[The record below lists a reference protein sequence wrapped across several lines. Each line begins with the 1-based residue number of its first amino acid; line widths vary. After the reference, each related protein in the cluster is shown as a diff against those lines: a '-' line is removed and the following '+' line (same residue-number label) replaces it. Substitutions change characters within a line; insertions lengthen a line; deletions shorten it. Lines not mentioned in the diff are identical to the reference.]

1 MRTIKHIS
9 VLALFAA
16 GCLLLGCDDDKKPAG
31 ETAKKVNEYQ
41 TGRFA
46 LQKMIGSARFWSPD
60 ALPVLLQSTPT
71 TESNGHDGKSAYWR
85 AVFGSPSRRKA
96 LAFTWTG
103 LASASHKVDHGA
115 EDAFNPSNRST
126 LTWDL
131 NFLKVDTDKAVE
143 VAQEHGGKQL
153 LEKEPTLPVA
163 YLLEW
168 NAQSNQLVWH
178 VMYGESPARLT
189 VLVDASTG
197 IYLRKE

>member
-1 MRTIKHIS
+1 MRQIT

-16 GCLLLGCDDDKKPAG
+16 GCLLLGCDDDKKPAS
-31 ETAKKVNEYQ
+31 ETPKKVNEYQ

-60 ALPVLLQSTPT
+60 AQPVQLQSTPT
-71 TESNGHDGKSAYWR
+71 AESNGHDGKSANWR
-85 AVFGSPSRRKA
+85 AIFGSRSRSKA
-96 LAFTWTG
+96 EPFTWTG
-103 LASASHKVDHGA
+103 LASVSPKVDHGV
-115 EDAFNPSNRST
+115 EDTFNPNNRST

-131 NFLKVDTDKAVE
+131 NFLKVDTDKAFE

-153 LEKEPTLPVA
+153 LEKEPKLPVA
-163 YLLEW
+163 YLLDW

-178 VMYGESPARLT
+178 VMYGESPAKLT